1 MKGRNR
7 RLFVLPAL
15 ALLLAGALTLE
26 ASAANETGSS
36 EYRDLFK
43 NAFQTQTMPDRYLCP
58 YVPEIPGAPRAP
70 YDSVTQTNLQGRWV
84 NRYKEN
90 NGTVDVVDILSVNGD
105 TGRIECYKNGER
117 YVVWN
122 NDGGLYIEDR
132 KDRGVCPE
140 VSLME
145 YVEDAAEGNYWIQ
158 YCGIYIRRVD
168 GSTFYDGG
176 SLVNWNREEPED
188 LWSQYLYNTVTLENL
203 QGVWYSEYED
213 SAGFYQDIL
222 NVEGNLASLFE
233 TVSDRTS
240 ETWNSAGHCMIAMA
254 ESSAGRHIPELVI
267 RKEVGPAA
275 GGTAGIYIS
284 RVDADRF
291 YDAGLN
297 RWFVRVPPES
307 EYNDGE
313 SAWEG
318 NYGFT
323 IYGGNAEKTEK
334 GYVLSPAEEEGRKL
348 VLDAATQLVHP
359 EQLDGY
365 KEGFNA
371 VQWADSM
378 MSQEYGTGLAGV
390 YDTDVTGDH
399 IDRIYGLYWWD

>member
-1 MKGRNR
+1 MCI
-7 RLFVLPAL
+7 
-15 ALLLAGALTLE
+15 
-26 ASAANETGSS
+26 
-36 EYRDLFK
+36 RD
-43 NAFQTQTMPDRYLCP
+43 R
-58 YVPEIPGAPRAP
+58 
-70 YDSVTQTNLQGRWV
+70 
-84 NRYKEN
+84 
-90 NGTVDVVDILSVNGD
+90 
-105 TGRIECYKNGER
+105 
-117 YVVWN
+117 
-122 NDGGLYIEDR
+122 
-132 KDRGVCPE
+132 
-140 VSLME
+140 
-145 YVEDAAEGNYWIQ
+145 
-158 YCGIYIRRVD
+158 
-168 GSTFYDGG
+168 
-176 SLVNWNREEPED
+176 
-188 LWSQYLYNTVTLENL
+188 
-203 QGVWYSEYED
+203 
-213 SAGFYQDIL
+213 
-222 NVEGNLASLFE
+222 GNLASLFE

-267 RKEVGPAA
+267 RKEVGLAA

-297 RWFVRVPPES
+297 RWFVRVPLES

>member
-145 YVEDAAEGNYWIQ
+145 YVEDAAEGDYWIQ

-188 LWSQYLYNTVTLENL
+188 LWSQYLY
-203 QGVWYSEYED
+203 
-213 SAGFYQDIL
+213 
-222 NVEGNLASLFE
+222 
-233 TVSDRTS
+233 RTCR
-240 ETWNSAGHCMIAMA
+240 EC
-254 ESSAGRHIPELVI
+254 
-267 RKEVGPAA
+267 
-275 GGTAGIYIS
+275 GTASMRTVPDSTRMFLTWKETS
-284 RVDADRF
+284 RPCSR
-291 YDAGLN
+291 
-297 RWFVRVPPES
+297 P
-307 EYNDGE
+307 
-313 SAWEG
+313 SATG
-318 NYGFT
+318 SQRPG
-323 IYGGNAEKTEK
+323 
-334 GYVLSPAEEEGRKL
+334 
-348 VLDAATQLVHP
+348 TQR
-359 EQLDGY
+359 
-365 KEGFNA
+365 
-371 VQWADSM
+371 
-378 MSQEYGTGLAGV
+378 
-390 YDTDVTGDH
+390 DTA
-399 IDRIYGLYWWD
+399 

>member
-132 KDRGVCPE
+132 KDQGVCPALTLE
-140 VSLME
+140 E
-145 YVEDAAEGNYWIQ
+145 YDAERDCWTDIGSSELVLQKDAAFELGASGKGSPVLRDLHPPGRRQ
-158 YCGIYIRRVD
+158 YLLRR
-168 GSTFYDGG
+168 GEPRQLEPGRAGG
-176 SLVNWNREEPED
+176 SLEP
-188 LWSQYLYNTVTLENL
+188 V
-203 QGVWYSEYED
+203 
-213 SAGFYQDIL
+213 
-222 NVEGNLASLFE
+222 SL
-233 TVSDRTS
+233 
-240 ETWNSAGHCMIAMA
+240 
-254 ESSAGRHIPELVI
+254 
-267 RKEVGPAA
+267 
-275 GGTAGIYIS
+275 
-284 RVDADRF
+284 
-291 YDAGLN
+291 
-297 RWFVRVPPES
+297 
-307 EYNDGE
+307 
-313 SAWEG
+313 
-318 NYGFT
+318 
-323 IYGGNAEKTEK
+323 
-334 GYVLSPAEEEGRKL
+334 
-348 VLDAATQLVHP
+348 
-359 EQLDGY
+359 
-365 KEGFNA
+365 
-371 VQWADSM
+371 
-378 MSQEYGTGLAGV
+378 
-390 YDTDVTGDH
+390 
-399 IDRIYGLYWWD
+399 